1 MALSEKWIKTN
12 LPEGDLQLL
21 TNCNASGVLRLTQ
34 SGYGIDQTVY
44 FRDTVFRHL
53 NWYSVDQ
60 KEMASAIFNLETN
73 GQNRGNFTLDLSH
86 KPSWESEQNNYT
98 TGLHWGNATNHIQ
111 DPSLIGKTLTLY
123 QATGESYDYAIK
135 ID

>member
-1 MALSEKWIKTN
+1 MSLNEKWIKRN

-21 TNCNASGVLRLTQ
+21 TTCNASGVLRLTQ
-34 SGYGIDQTVY
+34 SDYGIDQTVY
-44 FRDTVFRHL
+44 FRNSVFGHL
-53 NWYSVDQ
+53 NWYTVDQ

-73 GQNRGNFTLDLSH
+73 GQNHGNFTLDLSH
-86 KPSWESEQNNYT
+86 KPSWESDQNNYT
-98 TGLHWGNATNHIQ
+98 TGLHWGHATNHIR
-111 DPSLIGKTLTLY
+111 DPSLKGKTLVLY